1 VWQGFAKVVEWS
13 ANMMEE
19 DAKRKLKA
27 AELQAKKDRLKI
39 WTTYVPPQT
48 NSTAIL
54 DVNFSGKVRVGQNC
68 GRPSFSWVA
77 DGWGG
82 PCVQSHCVDL
92 ELG

>member
-1 VWQGFAKVVEWS
+1 
-13 ANMMEE
+13 MEE

-54 DVNFSGKVRVGQNC
+54 DVNFSGKVRVGRKC
-68 GRPSFSWVA
+68 DGLSWCLVWVT
-77 DGWGG
+77 DG
-82 PCVQSHCVDL
+82 CTSLCTS
-92 ELG
+92 ELCSLQVLRGFE